1 MADTANNGNGS
12 SSATLPPRPRMPT
25 DEDQARSE
33 HQHARWSVLN
43 EDFDDLLADWLAEH
57 IDGDRLEVWGPPD
70 TSVNPLADLGRQLTT
85 PGLYGVRP
93 KVLHADPMAQTL
105 VGADGFLDE
114 AGLWTKLQQ
123 VQYFAVGLGDFPV
136 RLDVLPDRKRLSV
149 RLAAPHN
156 VYARGDAEEP
166 DRWVEIWELRLR
178 WFEERGLW
186 IWAWDRF
193 QLADPELDGAPSYR
207 VIAASTGAANLDGE
221 DLSSVY
227 LGTASNAA
235 GDFTGARYPYRY
247 PSGEPFLPWSVY
259 RAVDTGQTWNSQHK
273 RGAYRGTL
281 NAALNWTFAQHAA
294 RDASGST
301 TFVVGVEPPATGTRG
316 NAERGD
322 SLGRGSGS
330 VQTFQATPG
339 SAWFLQ
345 ASDGG
350 SQPMF
355 HETGPGTNLDSVAA
369 YATLYEQK
377 QAVRS
382 GISPSDIIR
391 SNANPMSGAALFITD
406 RGRRAFSK
414 IVAPLFRRSDLHTIK
429 VCASL
434 LTAAGVGDFPIGG
447 YSIAYHEIPD
457 SPAEEQAKRDALDWD
472 LEHGATTPIKLVQT
486 RRPGISDDDAAALIV
501 RSRVEAAELERDVE
515 QALTARGL
523 TSEQSITDED

>member
-1 MADTANNGNGS
+1 MPETLATGNPS

-25 DEDQARSE
+25 AEDQARSE
-33 HQHARWSVLN
+33 HQCARWSVLN
-43 EDFDDLLADWLAEH
+43 ETF
-57 IDGDRLEVWGPPD
+57 
-70 TSVNPLADLGRQLTT
+70 
-85 PGLYGVRP
+85 
-93 KVLHADPMAQTL
+93 
-105 VGADGFLDE
+105 DE

-136 RLDVLPDRKRLSV
+136 RLDVLPDRRRLSV

-178 WFEERGLW
+178 WFEDRELW
-186 IWAWDRF
+186 IWAWDVF
-193 QLADPELDGAPSYR
+193 KLEDPDLDGAPSYR

-227 LGTASNAA
+227 LATADNRE
-235 GDFTGARYPYRY
+235 GDFTGERYPYRF
-247 PSGEPFLPWSVY
+247 PSGDPFLPWSIY
-259 RAVDTGQTWNSQHK
+259 RAVDTGQTWNVQHK

-301 TFVVGVEPPATGTRG
+301 TFVVGVEPPATGTRV
-316 NAERGD
+316 NGD
-322 SLGRGSGS
+322 RAGDGRGRGSGS

-345 ASDGG
+345 ASEGA

-414 IVAPLFRRSDLHTIK
+414 IVQPMFRRDDIHTIK
-429 VCASL
+429 ICAAM
-434 LTAAGVGDFPIGG
+434 LTAAGVGRFPLDG

-457 SPAEEQAKRDALDWD
+457 SPAEEKAKREALDWD

-486 RRPGISDDDAAALIV
+486 RRPGISDEDAAALIV
-501 RSRVEAAELERDVE
+501 RSRVEAAELEREVE
-515 QALTARGL
+515 EALAARGL
-523 TSEQSITDED
+523 TSDPETETTDED